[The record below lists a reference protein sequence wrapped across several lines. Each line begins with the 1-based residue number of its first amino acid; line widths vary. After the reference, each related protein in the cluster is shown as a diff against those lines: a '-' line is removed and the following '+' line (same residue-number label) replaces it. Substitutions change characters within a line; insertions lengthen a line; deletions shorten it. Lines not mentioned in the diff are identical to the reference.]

1 MWFWLGFC
9 PSVPTLGSKKLLDL
23 LQKYSHSVNDR
34 SCLGYDKN
42 CGMIKSIKLWIKC
55 YPFKYHVTSC
65 HELKPSSGSEFGW
78 YCKSWKE
85 KVLIFKQNLK
95 SLLYLPLNWK
105 LTMLLKPCNW
115 HVHPG
120 YLHSFLPDAP
130 ISLCNV
136 LWMSHQYDCLVQ
148 KLCQAPSNPGVE
160 VEAIERLLVTPLA
173 HQCTMNDEA
182 QYPSLHIC
190 ITCPNN
196 SSSRYT
202 SHSHGN
208 HRHTPKQ
215 V

>member
-1 MWFWLGFC
+1 MI
-9 PSVPTLGSKKLLDL
+9 
-23 LQKYSHSVNDR
+23 
-34 SCLGYDKN
+34 N
-42 CGMIKSIKLWIKC
+42 CGMTKSIKLWIKC

-105 LTMLLKPCNW
+105 LTVLLKPCNW

-160 VEAIERLLVTPLA
+160 VEATERLLVTPLA
-173 HQCTMNDEA
+173 HQCTMDDEA

-196 SSSRYT
+196 SSRYT
-202 SHSHGN
+202 SHSWESLSYSKA
-208 HRHTPKQ
+208 PLSLCK
-215 V
+215 